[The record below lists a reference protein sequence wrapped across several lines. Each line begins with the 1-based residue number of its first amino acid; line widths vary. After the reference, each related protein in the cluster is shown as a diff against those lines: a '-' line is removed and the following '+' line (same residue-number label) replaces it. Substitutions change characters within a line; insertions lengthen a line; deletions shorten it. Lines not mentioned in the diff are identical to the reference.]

1 MKISR
6 STWLIVIIIIIIFIL
21 INLFVNIFTENNQK
35 PKDKDI
41 NIINGNIQ
49 TH

>member
-6 STWLIVIIIIIIFIL
+6 STWLIVIVIIIFIL
-21 INLFVNIFTENNQK
+21 INMLVNIFTENNQK